1 MNTELT
7 FVEIQEKLNT
17 LAQHKAIIERIDVAI
32 GDTPLQNYF
41 RGTHV
46 HLPIGRGIN
55 VPSKLLSYIIPFD
68 VMKGLLVDAA
78 QSNQDRI
85 VTTMDELNAS
95 LGLCTSTCPDP
106 AETIV
111 VAEWVYKAIFG
122 DSLVLRVFSPDNEIR
137 YEDMTINGNPA
148 TDAITYLE
156 LGLENEDSGN
166 VLISWFTEE
175 KVSSVTSLSWKGVEV
190 TIPPLKPEEED
201 PILAAGWIYEHN
213 WYSDAVL
220 NLSSPSDGIL
230 ISEVLINGTPAA
242 ENPSYWLFEQGD
254 GVIIAFKEEQMDE
267 LESVSWRGV
276 EVDLDVLKASY
287 IPLVSVD
294 QPTPYTLLLYVRKAS
309 VDYRPAKLIMVEVG
323 EAEGLEY
330 LLDEDISSDSFV
342 GSPVVV
348 LNSVTEENHYHLYT
362 IQFSTL
368 WNTDNNVYLSATP
381 KTGDTTTFQ
390 VKPNFDNTQ
399 LEVTLR

>member
-17 LAQHKAIIERIDVAI
+17 LAQHKAIIERIDTAI

-55 VPSKLLSYIIPFD
+55 VPSELLSYIIPFD
-68 VMKGLLVDAA
+68 EMKGLLVDAA

-111 VAEWVYKAIFG
+111 VAEWVYEAIFG
-122 DSLVLRVFSPDNEIR
+122 DSLVLRVFSPDNEIH

-148 TDAITYLE
+148 TDAITDLE
-156 LGLENEDSGN
+156 LWLENEDSGN
-166 VLISWFTEE
+166 VLIGFTEE
-175 KVSSVTSLSWKGVEV
+175 KVSSITSL
-190 TIPPLKPEEED
+190 
-201 PILAAGWIYEHN
+201 
-213 WYSDAVL
+213 
-220 NLSSPSDGIL
+220 
-230 ISEVLINGTPAA
+230 
-242 ENPSYWLFEQGD
+242 
-254 GVIIAFKEEQMDE
+254 
-267 LESVSWRGV
+267 SWRGV

-309 VDYRPAKLIMVEVG
+309 VDYHPAKLIMVEVG

-330 LLDEDISSDSFV
+330 LLDEDISSDSFM

-348 LNSVTEENHYHLYT
+348 LNSVTEENYYHLYT